1 MEVVSKEV
9 KSKGEERRGLGDGRL
24 SVMCCSAALVIG
36 LICGRESRPVARM
49 AAPQA
54 RKGKKNPEKEKRSDP
69 RTGPRLRPRPKVV
82 SRRE

>member
-9 KSKGEERRGLGDGRL
+9 KREEEERRGFGEGRL
-24 SVMCCSAALVIG
+24 SVMCCSAALVLG
-36 LICGRESRPVARM
+36 LIWGRERRPVARI

-54 RKGKKNPEKEKRSDP
+54 RKGRRKPEKEKRRDP

>member
-1 MEVVSKEV
+1 MKVVSKDV

-54 RKGKKNPEKEKRSDP
+54 RKGKRNPEKEKRRDP

>member
-1 MEVVSKEV
+1 MEVVSKDV

-24 SVMCCSAALVIG
+24 FVMCCSADLVIG

-54 RKGKKNPEKEKRSDP
+54 RKGKRNPEKEKRRDP